1 MLQLLELVNMA
12 SEHATPA
19 AVFRKA
25 CMLYAETA
33 PGLKLRI
40 ALSGQRG
47 PCMRAAWLSSPGSP
61 GSLGCRD
68 IADVAVQG
76 DQILPLLFQCLEDDY
91 FEATRSHA
99 CAALAATGP
108 HLSSAQAASAF
119 QELLKCLDDSSNGVR
134 VAACAGLRACLG
146 SRSSSRVSFDAALLA
161 NLAVHLDD
169 EDAAVQ
175 EAMCGVLSA
184 CAAQQPELVQAELP
198 AACSQHRSQEL
209 MRVILDVASQR
220 QP

>member
-1 MLQLLELVNMA
+1 MLQLLEQVNLA

-19 AVFRKA
+19 AVACKA
-25 CMLYAETA
+25 RMLYAQTA
-33 PGLKLRI
+33 SGLERRI
-40 ALSGQRG
+40 SLSGRQG
-47 PCMRAAWLSSPGSP
+47 PCMRAAWLGSP
-61 GSLGCRD
+61 GLGCKD
-68 IADVAVQG
+68 ISDVAVQG

-146 SRSSSRVSFDAALLA
+146 SRSSSGVSMDAALLA
-161 NLAVHLDD
+161 GLAVHLDD

-209 MRVILDVASQR
+209 MRLILDVASQR